1 MKLFKKRAEEQT
13 VEQEQDTQEEQILI
27 AHLGADDN
35 LDFKMAMKIPAFSS
49 CISKISNTVSIVP
62 IKLYKRIDENKVEE
76 VKDDIR
82 VKLINRDTGDT
93 LDALQFKKALVE
105 DYFGKGGYAYIKK
118 QGNRVE
124 SIHYVDNKEISFR
137 FNEDPIFKEYRI
149 LVRGKEYEPYY
160 FLKILRNT
168 KNGREGKSI
177 VDENKDVLMVAYYS
191 LKFEKNLVKSGGNKK
206 GFIKSPKKLT
216 DPAMKALKNAWR
228 KLYSNSS
235 ENVVILNDGLDFKE
249 SANTSVEMQLN
260 ENKRTNS
267 DEICKI
273 FNMPPSLINGGATEL
288 DKVDF
293 IQSCINPVLEALE
306 KALDRD
312 LLLEKEKDSY
322 FFKADTSELTKGDIK
337 TRYEAYATASNAGFM
352 QIDEIRYKENQPA
365 LGLDFVKLGLQD
377 VLYFPKTGEIYVPNM
392 NAREEIKRK
401 GISEDENRNKE

>member
-216 DPAMKALKNAWR
+216 DQAMKALKNAWR

-337 TRYEAYATASNAGFM
+337 TRYEAYAVASNAGFM

>member
-216 DPAMKALKNAWR
+216 DQAMKALKNAWR

-337 TRYEAYATASNAGFM
+337 TRYEAYAIASNAGFM

>member
-149 LVRGKEYEPYY
+149 LVRGKEYEPYH

-177 VDENKDVLMVAYYS
+177 VDENKDVLLVAYYS

-216 DPAMKALKNAWR
+216 DVAMKALKNAWR

-273 FNMPPSLINGGATEL
+273 FNMPPAMINGGATEM

-337 TRYEAYATASNAGFM
+337 TRYEAYAIASKAGFM

-392 NAREEIKRK
+392 NAREDIKKK
-401 GISEDENRNKE
+401 GKKEDEDRNKK